1 MLVPVKAVNRLFV
14 LSSKTIELTD
24 LKQQETIG
32 RDTNKLQQTIK
43 TISCKQIVQNKQ
55 TIKTEKKKQAR
66 CPVSSKAVN
75 KLLVLSS
82 KTIGLTS

>member
-1 MLVPVKAVNRLFV
+1 MLVPIKAVNRLFV

-43 TISCKQIVQNKQ
+43 TISCKQIV
-55 TIKTEKKKQAR
+55 
-66 CPVSSKAVN
+66 
-75 KLLVLSS
+75 
-82 KTIGLTS
+82 